1 MRLLVGED
9 DLDTAEI
16 LAELLRPYGHV
27 VRQAHSGLEVLQA
40 ALDVKPDA
48 VLLDIGLPDLDGYEV
63 ARRLRQLP
71 GFERVPIIAVTG
83 NGREEDKQR
92 SQEAGINR
100 HFVKPVDPDRLEEAL
115 KRLTRPPP
123 EEGDGG
129 HW

>member
-9 DLDTAEI
+9 DVYTAEI
-16 LAELLRPYGHV
+16 LAELLGLYGHL
-27 VRQAHSGLEVLQA
+27 VRRAHSGLEVLQA
-40 ALDVKPDA
+40 ALDDMPDA

-83 NGREEDKQR
+83 NGREEDKRR

-115 KRLTRPPP
+115 TRLTRVLP
-123 EEGDGG
+123 EEGDAGC
-129 HW
+129 W